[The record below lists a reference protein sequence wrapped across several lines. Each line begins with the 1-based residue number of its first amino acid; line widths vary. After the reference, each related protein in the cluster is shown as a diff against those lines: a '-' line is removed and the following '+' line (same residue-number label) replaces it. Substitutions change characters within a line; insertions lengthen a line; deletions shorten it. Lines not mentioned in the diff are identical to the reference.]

1 MIICIIAALFTLNS
15 FALIVWVCLTE
26 RRIQKWEREK

>member
-1 MIICIIAALFTLNS
+1 MIISIIAALFMLNS
-15 FALIVWVCLTE
+15 FALIVWVYLTE